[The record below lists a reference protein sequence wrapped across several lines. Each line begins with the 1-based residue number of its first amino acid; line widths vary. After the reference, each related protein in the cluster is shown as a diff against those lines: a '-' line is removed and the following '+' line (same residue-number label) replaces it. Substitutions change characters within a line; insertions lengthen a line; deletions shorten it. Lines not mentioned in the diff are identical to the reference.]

1 MAKQK
6 QLTLKIDPP
15 TALDL
20 LQILDSS
27 TFGYSKEHEPERISR
42 LRSLMSQLDQELEK
56 FII

>member
-6 QLTLKIDPP
+6 QLTLKLDPP

-27 TFGYSKEHEPERISR
+27 TFGYSKEYEPERISR

>member
-27 TFGYSKEHEPERISR
+27 TFGYSKEYEPERITR
-42 LRSLMSQLDQELEK
+42 LRSFMQQLDQELEK
-56 FII
+56 LIV

>member
-1 MAKQK
+1 MTKEKQITIK
-6 QLTLKIDPP
+6 LNAL

-27 TFGYSKEHEPERISR
+27 TFGYSKEYEPERISR

>member
-1 MAKQK
+1 MAKEK
-6 QLTLKIDPP
+6 QLTIKLNAL

>member
-1 MAKQK
+1 MPKEK
-6 QLTLKIDPP
+6 QLTIKLNAL

-27 TFGYSKEHEPERISR
+27 TFGYSKEYEPERISR

>member
-1 MAKQK
+1 MTKNK
-6 QLTLKIDPP
+6 TLTIKLDLS

-20 LQILDSS
+20 LQVLDSS